1 MIISQQMGLVEAKGR
16 RPELKQSRLRC
27 QPRLTQMGFHE
38 SACECVHPQYTP
50 SFSAFRS
57 TTNWY
62 DSHIIFVSKCKG
74 GKINK

>member
-1 MIISQQMGLVEAKGR
+1 MIISQQMGLVEEKEDAQN
-16 RPELKQSRLRC
+16 LKQSRLRC

-38 SACECVHPQYTP
+38 SACGCTL
-50 SFSAFRS
+50 S
-57 TTNWY
+57 THLLFLLLGPLPIWY